1 MERLGGQSCP
11 VVGVMVSILQR
22 MAWVV
27 LEGGE
32 GCGGWDVVQIGGGG
46 GGSGGLRGVLTA
58 NPIGP
63 MGLPNCS
70 LLRNMMIVAYWIT
83 VFGFNCLSNLDKIFE
98 NHQDAKR
105 STT

>member
-1 MERLGGQSCP
+1 ML
-11 VVGVMVSILQR
+11 VSILQR

-32 GCGGWDVVQIGGGG
+32 GCGGWDVARGGRRSA

-70 LLRNMMIVAYWIT
+70 LLGNMMIVA
-83 VFGFNCLSNLDKIFE
+83 D
-98 NHQDAKR
+98 
-105 STT
+105 